1 MRNNEIK
8 LQIAICDDETFFLD
22 KIKKSQNNILLKK
35 K

>member
-22 KIKKSQNNILLKK
+22 KIKKNHRTIFY
-35 K
+35 